1 MLKLFHYLNH
11 RSHAVRPSHPS
22 NGSRLLAAA
31 AFLTAA
37 AAVSAVT
44 AVASYAYF
52 NSHTAPRLNHVS
64 ICGVSTDGEAVIISP
79 ATRPLSALHSSGR
92 ATPSDYDINTGL
104 HATPSDYFGSEDL
117 IASPD
122 DYSDDPYLAATPTD
136 YDASA
141 YDRATPSDYLDDDD
155 LLQYFEL

>member
-1 MLKLFHYLNH
+1 MITQKGTHHMLKLFNRFNH
-11 RSHAVRPSHPS
+11 RRHAARPSHPS
-22 NGSRLLAAA
+22 NGSR
-31 AFLTAA
+31 FLTAAVFLAAA

-79 ATRPLSALHSSGR
+79 ATRPLRDLRHVSY
-92 ATPSDYDINTGL
+92 ATPSDYSDDIGPA
-104 HATPSDYFGSEDL
+104 ATPSDYGEDPEL
-117 IASPD
+117 T
-122 DYSDDPYLAATPTD
+122 ATPSE
-136 YDASA
+136 YDANA
-141 YDRATPSDYLDDDD
+141 GLPATPSDYLDDG